1 MSDDNS
7 TNSYYTNKNIVLHE
21 LIGLRVRVRESR
33 DSLREGLSGSVI
45 NETKNTL
52 VVDTGDGIE
61 RIPKIGSVF
70 IFYVGN
76 KSFIVDGREIL
87 FRPYERIK
95 RGAKFA
101 RKRD

>member
-1 MSDDNS
+1 MSDDNT
-7 TNSYYTNKNIVLHE
+7 TNSYYTNRNIILHE
-21 LIGLRVRVRESR
+21 LIGLKVRVKESR
-33 DSLREGLSGSVI
+33 DSSREGLGGSVI
-45 NETKNTL
+45 DETKNTL
-52 VVDTGDGIE
+52 VVETGDGIK
-61 RIPKIGSVF
+61 RIPKMGSVF

-95 RGAKFA
+95 RGTKFA